1 MKFCSI
7 IYKYLFEKGG
17 KYMINVAID
26 GPSGAGKSTIARRI
40 ASDLGYVYI
49 DTGAMYR
56 TLAYKAISMG
66 TDIKQSPDE
75 VIAILPETNI
85 SIAYQDG
92 LQRMILDGKDVTDFI
107 RTPEVSMGASAVSAI
122 PEVRSWLLDYQR
134 NLAKENNCLMDGRD
148 IGTVVL
154 PFANVKIFLTASS
167 EARAKR
173 RYDEL
178 VEKGENVT
186 FQEVL
191 NDMIKRD
198 SDDSSRACAP
208 LKQADDAILVDT
220 SNLSFEESVQKIKS
234 IISDKVGEC

>member
-1 MKFCSI
+1 
-7 IYKYLFEKGG
+7 
-17 KYMINVAID
+17 MINVAID

-56 TLAYKAISMG
+56 TLAYKAITLG
-66 TDIKQSPDE
+66 IDIKNSPEE
-75 VIAILPETNI
+75 VVAKLPETNI

-92 LQRMILDGKDVTDFI
+92 LQRMILDGSDVTDFI

-122 PEVRSWLLDYQR
+122 AEVRAWLLDYQR

-178 VEKGENVT
+178 LEKGENVT
-186 FQEVL
+186 FQDVL

-220 SNLSFEESVQKIKS
+220 SDLTFEESVEKIKN

>member
-1 MKFCSI
+1 
-7 IYKYLFEKGG
+7 
-17 KYMINVAID
+17 MINVAID

-56 TLAYKAISMG
+56 TLAYKAISLG
-66 TDIKQSPDE
+66 IDIKKCPDE

-92 LQRMILDGKDVTDFI
+92 LQRMILDGNDVTDFI

-122 PEVRSWLLDYQR
+122 SDVRSWLLDYQR

-173 RYDEL
+173 RFDEL
-178 VEKGENVT
+178 VEKGEKVT

-191 NDMIKRD
+191 NDMLKRD

-208 LKQADDAILVDT
+208 LKQAEDAVLVDT
-220 SNLSFEESVQKIKS
+220 SNLSFEESVQKIKN
-234 IISDKVGEC
+234 IISDKVGEI